1 MTKTMAMIGENIS
14 RVSVAS
20 ASEADA
26 EELIR
31 ANLCSQSLHLPWVK
45 SFTDQEGFD
54 AWMQRLA
61 VPTHLGFVV
70 RERKDHSIVGIVNL
84 NEIVR
89 GAFQNAY
96 LGYYA
101 MAGKT
106 GRGLMAEAL
115 CAVLSIAF
123 TDVKLHRV
131 EANVQ
136 PENYSSIAIVQ
147 RIGFRLEGFS
157 SRYLFIDGAWRDH
170 QRWAI
175 TAEEFSCQISR
186 DDMIR

>member
-1 MTKTMAMIGENIS
+1 MAKEEIS
-14 RVSVAS
+14 RIFATP
-20 ASEADA
+20 ASETDA
-26 EELIR
+26 EELID
-31 ANLCSQSLHLPWVK
+31 ANRRSQSLHLPWVK
-45 SFTDQEGFD
+45 SFTDRRGFD

-61 VPTHLGFVV
+61 GSRHLGFVI
-70 RERKDHSIVGIVNL
+70 RERKDNSIVGIVNL

-106 GRGLMAEAL
+106 GRGLMTEAL
-115 CAVLSIAF
+115 FAVLSVAF
-123 TDVKLHRV
+123 DDIKLHRV

-136 PENYSSIAIVQ
+136 PENYPSIALVR

-157 SRYLFIDGAWRDH
+157 PGYLYIDGAWRDH

-175 TAEEFSCQISR
+175 TAEEFSALNDGAYR
-186 DDMIR
+186 ET

>member
-1 MTKTMAMIGENIS
+1 MIDENIS
-14 RVSVAS
+14 RVFVAS

-31 ANLCSQSLHLPWVK
+31 ANLRSQSLHLPWVK
-45 SFTDQEGFD
+45 SFTDQQGFD
-54 AWMQRLA
+54 AWMQKIA
-61 VPTHLGFVV
+61 GTTHLGFVV
-70 RERKDHSIVGIVNL
+70 RERNDRSIVGIVNL

-89 GAFQNAY
+89 GAFQSAY

-101 MAGKT
+101 MADKT
-106 GRGLMAEAL
+106 GRGLMTEAL

-123 TDVKLHRV
+123 TDIELHRV

-136 PENYSSIAIVQ
+136 PENHPSIALVQ
-147 RIGFRLEGFS
+147 GIGFRHEGFS
-157 SRYLFIDGAWRDH
+157 PRYLFIDGEWRDH

-175 TAEEFSCQISR
+175 TAEEFSPPSVASSTE
-186 DDMIR
+186 

>member
-1 MTKTMAMIGENIS
+1 MIHESIS
-14 RVSVAS
+14 RISATP

-31 ANLCSQSLHLPWVK
+31 ANRRSQSLHLPWVK
-45 SFTDQEGFD
+45 SFTDQQGFD

-61 VPTHLGFVV
+61 GPQHLGFVI
-70 RERKDHSIVGIVNL
+70 RERRDSSIVGIVNP

-89 GAFQNAY
+89 GVFQNAY

-106 GRGLMAEAL
+106 GCGLMTEAL
-115 CAVLSIAF
+115 VAVLSIAF
-123 TDVKLHRV
+123 GDIKLHRV

-136 PENYSSIAIVQ
+136 PENQPSIALVQ
-147 RIGFRLEGFS
+147 RVGFRLEGFS
-157 SRYLFIDGAWRDH
+157 PRYLYIEEAWRDH

-175 TAEEFSCQISR
+175 TAEEFSSSDGVR
-186 DDMIR
+186 SKER

>member
-1 MTKTMAMIGENIS
+1 MILGSIS
-14 RVSVAS
+14 RVSVAP

-31 ANLCSQSLHLPWVK
+31 ANVSSQGLHLPWVK
-45 SFTDQEGFD
+45 SFTDQQGFD

-61 VPTHLGFVV
+61 KPTHLGFVV
-70 RERKDHSIVGIVNL
+70 REQSDRSIVGIVNL

-89 GAFQNAY
+89 GAFDNAY

-106 GRGLMAEAL
+106 GRGLMREAL
-115 CAVLSIAF
+115 FAVLSVAF
-123 TDVKLHRV
+123 DEVKLHRV

-136 PENYSSIAIVQ
+136 PENEPSIALVQ
-147 RIGFRLEGFS
+147 RVGFRLEGFS
-157 SRYLFIDGAWRDH
+157 PRYLFIDGAWRDH

-175 TAEEFSCQISR
+175 TAEEFSAPKVASSTEA
-186 DDMIR
+186 

>member
-1 MTKTMAMIGENIS
+1 MAIS
-14 RVSVAS
+14 LISATP

-26 EELIR
+26 EELID
-31 ANLCSQSLHLPWVK
+31 ANRRSQSLHLPWVK
-45 SFTDQEGFD
+45 PFTDREGFD

-61 VPTHLGFVV
+61 SSRHLGFVI
-70 RERKDHSIVGIVNL
+70 RERKDNSIVGIVNL

-106 GRGLMAEAL
+106 GRGLMTEAL
-115 CAVLSIAF
+115 FAVLSVAF
-123 TDVKLHRV
+123 DDIKLHRV

-136 PENYSSIAIVQ
+136 PENDSSIALV
-147 RIGFRLEGFS
+147 RRVGFRLEGFS
-157 SRYLFIDGAWRDH
+157 PRYLYIDGAWRDH

-175 TAEEFSCQISR
+175 TAEEFASSEVVR
-186 DDMIR
+186 SEER

>member
-1 MTKTMAMIGENIS
+1 MAMIGENIS
-14 RVSVAS
+14 RVSVAPV
-20 ASEADA
+20 SEADA

-31 ANLCSQSLHLPWVK
+31 ANLRSQSLHLPWVK
-45 SFTDQEGFD
+45 SFTDQQGFD
-54 AWMQRLA
+54 AWMERLTA
-61 VPTHLGFVV
+61 PTHLGFVV
-70 RERKDHSIVGIVNL
+70 RERSDDSIVGIVNL

-89 GAFQNAY
+89 GAFQSAY

-106 GRGLMAEAL
+106 GRGLMTEGL

-123 TDVKLHRV
+123 TDIELHRV

-136 PENYSSIAIVQ
+136 PENYPSIALVQ

-157 SRYLFIDGAWRDH
+157 PRYLFIDGAWRDH

-175 TAEEFSCQISR
+175 TVEEFSSPMSR
-186 DDMIR
+186 DSMIR

>member
-1 MTKTMAMIGENIS
+1 MAMIDENIS
-14 RVSVAS
+14 RVSVAP

-31 ANLCSQSLHLPWVK
+31 ANLGSQSLHLPWVK
-45 SFTDQEGFD
+45 SFTDQQGFD
-54 AWMQRLA
+54 AWMQRVA
-61 VPTHLGFVV
+61 GPAHLGFVV

-89 GAFQNAY
+89 GAFQSAY

-101 MAGKT
+101 MTGKT
-106 GRGLMAEAL
+106 GRGLMTEAL
-115 CAVLSIAF
+115 FAVLSIAF
-123 TDVKLHRV
+123 RDIKLHRV

-136 PENYSSIAIVQ
+136 PENYPSIALVQ
-147 RIGFRLEGFS
+147 KIGFRLEGFS
-157 SRYLFIDGAWRDH
+157 PRYLFIDGAWRDH

-175 TAEEFSCQISR
+175 TAEELSSQICR
-186 DDMIR
+186 DNMVR

>member
-1 MTKTMAMIGENIS
+1 MIDENIS
-14 RVSVAS
+14 RVSVAP

-45 SFTDQEGFD
+45 SFTDHQGFD

-61 VPTHLGFVV
+61 SPTHLGFVV
-70 RERKDHSIVGIVNL
+70 REQNDNSIVGIVNL

-89 GAFQNAY
+89 GAFHNAY

-106 GRGLMAEAL
+106 GRGLMTEAL
-115 CAVLSIAF
+115 FAVLSIVF
-123 TDVKLHRV
+123 TEIKLHRV

-136 PENYSSIAIVQ
+136 PENHPSIALVQ

-157 SRYLFIDGAWRDH
+157 PRYLFIDGAWRDH

-175 TAEEFSCQISR
+175 TAEEFSSQISR
-186 DDMIR
+186 DNMIR